1 MEPGLTAQDRFR
13 ALRPHARREMADRTG
28 PGSRS
33 SAALLRQVRATLR
46 IAAAAALAAGV
57 DAESA
62 APGPDPRD
70 NPSGAAAAAL
80 PRQGHALQGDLPEDG
95 GRGVGGPRGCN
106 RPVVLV
112 PGSATGIGPMRGHG
126 WFRAVTAHPGIGGC
140 AAFGATEL
148 V

>member
-28 PGSRS
+28 PCSRS
-33 SAALLRQVRATLR
+33 
-46 IAAAAALAAGV
+46 AAAAALAAGV

-140 AAFGATEL
+140 AACGATEL